1 MVGVFSFNYSTYQF
15 KSLFTLEFSYRH
27 SPKIISETNKHYQIW
42 YITFGFIEDL
52 GDLTTPY
59 LHLKSLNRDI
69 LDNQGWRKWKPFLCF
84 DYIIVTHQFH
94 PTYYRKLL
102 SKDRIRLHKEI
113 MILYNKGWGYTKIHR
128 HLIKNGFGIGKS
140 RTTVDS
146 IIKKIKK
153 REKFLSQPITDGIGN
168 FRVLMMEVKYNRP

>member
-1 MVGVFSFNYSTYQF
+1 MKFIENIKGFNYF
-15 KSLFTLEFSYRH
+15 LWCL
-27 SPKIISETNKHYQIW
+27 N
-42 YITFGFIEDL
+42 
-52 GDLTTPY
+52 
-59 LHLKSLNRDI
+59 SLNGDI
-69 LDNQGWRKWKPFLCF
+69 LDNQGWEKWKPFLCF

-128 HLIKNGFGIGKS
+128 HLIKNGFEIGKS

-153 REKFLSQPITDGIGN
+153 REEFLSQPIIDGIGG
-168 FRVLMMEVKYNRP
+168 FRVEMIEIK